1 MFRWLTLSHRM
12 VHLSV
17 SASSIRRHIPF
28 LAHFSELAIGAGIF
42 IFAPAVLAT
51 PPQIN
56 LTSPL
61 EGATVS
67 GIVTLSADVTNAEPI
82 TRVEF
87 YIDGGL
93 RGTDV
98 ADPYT
103 INWDATFASAGSHNV
118 QAIAY
123 DNVGGISAT
132 PLRYVTIA
140 DTIPPS
146 VPSNIQSP
154 WQTVT
159 SVRLTWDP
167 SYDQVGTT
175 GYRVYRNG
183 VLVASP
189 SGTSYTDSGLNPNVS
204 YSYYLTAFDAANNVS
219 SASTT
224 VPFSTLPDTTAPS
237 VPTNIQATDRQLFSI
252 DLSWDASTDN
262 HMVSGYRVYRD
273 GVLIA
278 SPTGTTYSD
287 TGLNYNTEYDYSVAA
302 VDPTG
307 NVSLLGDFTVST
319 LPDTTA
325 PSVPTNIQATDRQ
338 LFSIDLSWD
347 ASTDD
352 VATTGYRVYRDGV
365 LIASP
370 TGTTYSD
377 TGLSYNTS
385 YDYQIRSA
393 DASGNISAY
402 STTLNESTLPDVT
415 APSIPLNLVSSAQT
429 VKTISLSW
437 DASTDDVATTGYR
450 VYRDGVLIAS
460 PASNTYVDAN
470 LDPDTPY
477 DYYIRAFDESGNVSS
492 ASTTVPFSTLPDTT
506 APSVPTNI
514 QATDR
519 QLFSI
524 DLSWDASIDDV
535 ATTGYRVY
543 RDGVLIASPTG
554 TTYSD
559 TGLSYNTSYSYT
571 IEALDAIPNISA
583 VGSFTVSTLPDTTPP
598 NVVFNNPAN
607 GVTLTGSLTISASAT
622 DQFGVSVTRLFID
635 NLLVASA
642 NSDSV
647 TYAWDTNTAS
657 NTGHTIMAQSTD
669 INGNTTN
676 QTINVTV
683 YNKRLSDFNND
694 NKVNIFDLSTI
705 LSRWGKP
712 GTGDFNG
719 NGKVDIYD
727 LSFFLHD
734 YGRL

>member
-1 MFRWLTLSHRM
+1 MFRWLALSHRM

-17 SASSIRRHIPF
+17 ISSSIRRHIPF
-28 LAHFSELAIGAGIF
+28 LAHLSELAIGAGIF
-42 IFAPAVLAT
+42 IFAPTVLAT
-51 PPQIN
+51 PPQID

-61 EGATVS
+61 DGATVS

-98 ADPYT
+98 ASPYT

-132 PLRYVTIA
+132 PLRFVTIA

-146 VPSNIQSP
+146 IPANIQSP

-183 VLVASP
+183 ALVGSP
-189 SGTSYTDSGLNPNVS
+189 ITTSYTDTGLNPNTT
-204 YSYYLTAFDAANNVS
+204 YNYYLTALDAANNTSAAS
-219 SASTT
+219 STL
-224 VPFSTLPDTTAPS
+224 PFSTLPDTTAPS
-237 VPTNIQATDRQLFSI
+237 VPANIQATDRQLFSI

-262 HMVSGYRVYRD
+262 HMVSGYNVYRD
-273 GVLIA
+273 GVLVA
-278 SPTGTTYSD
+278 SPSGTTFGD
-287 TGLNYNTEYDYSVAA
+287 TGLNYDTEYDYSVAA

-307 NVSLLGDFTVST
+307 NVSIMGTFTVST

-325 PSVPTNIQATDRQ
+325 PSVPANIQATDRQ

-370 TGTTYSD
+370 SGTMYSD
-377 TGLSYNTS
+377 SGLAYNTS
-385 YDYQIRSA
+385 YTY
-393 DASGNISAY
+393 
-402 STTLNESTLPDVT
+402 
-415 APSIPLNLVSSAQT
+415 T
-429 VKTISLSW
+429 V
-437 DASTDDVATTGYR
+437 
-450 VYRDGVLIAS
+450 
-460 PASNTYVDAN
+460 
-470 LDPDTPY
+470 
-477 DYYIRAFDESGNVSS
+477 
-492 ASTTVPFSTLPDTT
+492 
-506 APSVPTNI
+506 
-514 QATDR
+514 
-519 QLFSI
+519 
-524 DLSWDASIDDV
+524 
-535 ATTGYRVY
+535 
-543 RDGVLIASPTG
+543 
-554 TTYSD
+554 
-559 TGLSYNTSYSYT
+559 
-571 IEALDAIPNISA
+571 EALDAIPNVSA
-583 VGSFTVSTLPDTTPP
+583 VGTLATSTLPDTTPP

-622 DQFGVSVTRLFID
+622 DQFGISVTRLFID

-647 TYAWDTNTAS
+647 TYAWDTNAAS

>member
-1 MFRWLTLSHRM
+1 MLRAFGGIFHFWLT
-12 VHLSV
+12 
-17 SASSIRRHIPF
+17 F
-28 LAHFSELAIGAGIF
+28 LAIGAGIF

-204 YSYYLTAFDAANNVS
+204 YSYYLTAFDAAN
-219 SASTT
+219 
-224 VPFSTLPDTTAPS
+224 
-237 VPTNIQATDRQLFSI
+237 
-252 DLSWDASTDN
+252 
-262 HMVSGYRVYRD
+262 
-273 GVLIA
+273 
-278 SPTGTTYSD
+278 
-287 TGLNYNTEYDYSVAA
+287 
-302 VDPTG
+302 
-307 NVSLLGDFTVST
+307 
-319 LPDTTA
+319 
-325 PSVPTNIQATDRQ
+325 
-338 LFSIDLSWD
+338 
-347 ASTDD
+347 
-352 VATTGYRVYRDGV
+352 
-365 LIASP
+365 
-370 TGTTYSD
+370 
-377 TGLSYNTS
+377 
-385 YDYQIRSA
+385 
-393 DASGNISAY
+393 
-402 STTLNESTLPDVT
+402 
-415 APSIPLNLVSSAQT
+415 
-429 VKTISLSW
+429 
-437 DASTDDVATTGYR
+437 
-450 VYRDGVLIAS
+450 
-460 PASNTYVDAN
+460 
-470 LDPDTPY
+470 
-477 DYYIRAFDESGNVSS
+477 NVSS